1 MKQNRTEKMD
11 FRCSPEEKKGIEEL
25 AKYLDMSSGTLLRNL
40 TLSSYNDAIIFK
52 KLGLLRGAR
61 KYQEFKEK
69 YSELFK
75 PSLPG
80 FE

>member
-11 FRCSPEEKKGIEEL
+11 FRCTPEEKKGIEEL

-40 TLSSYNDAIIFK
+40 TLSSYDDAIIFK

-61 KYQEFKEK
+61 KYQDFKEK
-69 YSELFK
+69 YSEIFK
-75 PSLPG
+75 PTLPG
-80 FE
+80 MD